1 MESLQLSQVLA
12 DLSNLGAAEQEAA
25 AAIVNANAPSKP
37 THSRSEAPASV
48 STSSPATH
56 HQRRPSGLQ
65 RHWSSE
71 GKFDKFG
78 RRILVNSPSSRSGS
92 AHNSIPG
99 TPRRGES
106 DVRRSH
112 HQSLPRASW
121 DLTTDKAAIQFE
133 DDVDRASTLIALYD
147 IRSKIKQQDNSS
159 LLKAREKI
167 NALAARQQAQQAAER
182 NMKAAEELRRQR
194 YSFPRA
200 GL

>member
-12 DLSNLGAAEQEAA
+12 DLSNLGAAEPEAA
-25 AAIVNANAPSKP
+25 AAIVTVNLPSTSNRNHNHTATEAQGST
-37 THSRSEAPASV
+37 THSTPSAHNS
-48 STSSPATH
+48 
-56 HQRRPSGLQ
+56 RRPSGIQ

-78 RRILVNSPSSRSGS
+78 RRILSPSSVPGS
-92 AHNSIPG
+92 AGNSIPG

-106 DVRRSH
+106 D
-112 HQSLPRASW
+112 
-121 DLTTDKAAIQFE
+121 FE
-133 DDVDRASTLIALYD
+133 DDIDRASTLITLYD

>member
-12 DLSNLGAAEQEAA
+12 DLSNIGAADPGAAEAIVSANNPSHSSYTRTDAA
-25 AAIVNANAPSKP
+25 ATVP
-37 THSRSEAPASV
+37 
-48 STSSPATH
+48 TSSPATH
-56 HQRRPSGLQ
+56 PQRRPTGLQ

-78 RRILVNSPSSRSGS
+78 RRILSPGSHSGS
-92 AHNSIPG
+92 NGNSSPG

-106 DVRRSH
+106 DVRHSRQ
-112 HQSLPRASW
+112 QSPPRLSW
-121 DLTTDKAAIQFE
+121 DLGTDRPVIQFE
-133 DDVDRASTLIALYD
+133 EDLERASTLMQLYD

-159 LLKAREKI
+159 LIKAREKV
-167 NALAARQQAQQAAER
+167 NAIAARQQAQQAAER
-182 NMKAAEELRRQR
+182 NMKASDELRRQR

>member
-106 DVRRSH
+106 D
-112 HQSLPRASW
+112 
-121 DLTTDKAAIQFE
+121 FE

>member
-12 DLSNLGAAEQEAA
+12 DLSNLGAAEPEAA
-25 AAIVNANAPSKP
+25 AAIVSANGPSKP
-37 THSRSEAPASV
+37 SHTRTEATTSAPAST
-48 STSSPATH
+48 STTH

-65 RHWSSE
+65 RNWSSE

-78 RRILVNSPSSRSGS
+78 RRILSPGSRSG
-92 AHNSIPG
+92 NSTPG

-106 DVRRSH
+106 DVRRLH
-112 HQSLPRASW
+112 YQSPPRRSW
-121 DLTTDKAAIQFE
+121 ELGTDQAAIQFE
-133 DDVDRASTLIALYD
+133 DDVDRASTLMALYD

-182 NMKAAEELRRQR
+182 NMKAADELRRQR

>member
-12 DLSNLGAAEQEAA
+12 DLSNLGAAEPEAA
-25 AAIVNANAPSKP
+25 TAIVTAHLP
-37 THSRSEAPASV
+37 
-48 STSSPATH
+48 STSNRTATDAQASTSH
-56 HQRRPSGLQ
+56 STPSAHNSRRPSGIQ

-78 RRILVNSPSSRSGS
+78 RRILSPSSLPGS
-92 AHNSIPG
+92 AGNSIPG

-106 DVRRSH
+106 D
-112 HQSLPRASW
+112 
-121 DLTTDKAAIQFE
+121 FE
-133 DDVDRASTLIALYD
+133 DDIDRASTLITLYD

-182 NMKAAEELRRQR
+182 NMKAADELRRQR

>member
-12 DLSNLGAAEQEAA
+12 DLSNLGAAESEAA
-25 AAIVNANAPSKP
+25 TAIVTVNLP
-37 THSRSEAPASV
+37 
-48 STSSPATH
+48 STSNRTTTDAQASTSHSTPSAH
-56 HQRRPSGLQ
+56 NSRRPSGIQ

-78 RRILVNSPSSRSGS
+78 RRILSPSSLPGS
-92 AHNSIPG
+92 AGNSIPG

-106 DVRRSH
+106 D
-112 HQSLPRASW
+112 
-121 DLTTDKAAIQFE
+121 FE
-133 DDVDRASTLIALYD
+133 DDIDRASTLITLYD

-159 LLKAREKI
+159 LIKAREKI

-182 NMKAAEELRRQR
+182 NMKAADELRRQR

>member
-12 DLSNLGAAEQEAA
+12 DLSNLRAAEPEAA
-25 AAIVNANAPSKP
+25 AAIVTVNLPSTSNHNHTATDAQAST
-37 THSRSEAPASV
+37 THSTPSAHNS
-48 STSSPATH
+48 
-56 HQRRPSGLQ
+56 RRPSGIQ

-78 RRILVNSPSSRSGS
+78 RRILSPSSVPGS
-92 AHNSIPG
+92 AGNSIPG

-106 DVRRSH
+106 D
-112 HQSLPRASW
+112 
-121 DLTTDKAAIQFE
+121 FE
-133 DDVDRASTLIALYD
+133 DDIDRASTLITLYD

-159 LLKAREKI
+159 LIKAREKI

-182 NMKAAEELRRQR
+182 NMKAADELRRQR